1 VNGHGVTRDDQQAVA
16 WFRKAADQGF
26 AIAEWAL
33 GSAYENAAGGPQ
45 DLLQIMGCV
54 TKAACYQQA
63 IDYYR
68 KPTEQGLTEATRKLN
83 KLECPN
89 PHPNDVV
96 AQVLNYTVFGYD
108 EGFAESFWHK
118 DPSGTCRYRLHIPSN
133 ELDLAQNQRDFID
146 LDEFDPRN
154 ITFRSDSKSGTFVM
168 SDIEILFSNVRGL
181 NLDRLQRGWGLI
193 DSNYC
198 HGKEKPF

>member
-1 VNGHGVTRDDQQAVA
+1 MYVNGHGVTRDDQQAVA

-26 AIAEWAL
+26 AIAQWAL

-68 KPTEQGLTEATRKLN
+68 KATEQGLTEATRKLN
-83 KLECPN
+83 KLEYPN

-154 ITFRSDSKSGTFVM
+154 IPFRSDSKSGTFVM
-168 SDIEILFSNVRGL
+168 SDIEILFSNVREL
-181 NLDRLQRGWGLI
+181 NSRSTATRMGI
-193 DSNYC
+193 D
-198 HGKEKPF
+198 